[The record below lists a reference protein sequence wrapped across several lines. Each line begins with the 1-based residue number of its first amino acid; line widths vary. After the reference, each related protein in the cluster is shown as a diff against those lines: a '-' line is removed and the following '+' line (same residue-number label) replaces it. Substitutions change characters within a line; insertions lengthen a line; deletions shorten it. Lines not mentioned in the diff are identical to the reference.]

1 MGMEY
6 VYAVLLLHAAKKDV
20 TEENVK
26 KILEAAGIAV
36 DEVRVKSLVAAV
48 KEINIDEV
56 IKTAAVAPV
65 APAAAGATPATAA
78 QPQPAEEKKEE
89 EEEEEE
95 KKEVKEE
102 ELAEGLAALFG

>member
-1 MGMEY
+1 MEY

-20 TEENVK
+20 TEENLK
-26 KILEAAGIAV
+26 KVLEAAGIAV

-56 IKTAAVAPV
+56 IKTAAVTPV
-65 APAAAGATPATAA
+65 APAAAAATPATAA
-78 QPQPAEEKKEE
+78 QPQPAQEEKK

>member
-1 MGMEY
+1 MEY
-6 VYAVLLLHAAKKDV
+6 VYAVLLLHAAGKDV
-20 TEENVK
+20 TEENLK

-65 APAAAGATPATAA
+65 APAAAGVTPATAT
-78 QPQPAEEKKEE
+78 QPQPAEEKKE